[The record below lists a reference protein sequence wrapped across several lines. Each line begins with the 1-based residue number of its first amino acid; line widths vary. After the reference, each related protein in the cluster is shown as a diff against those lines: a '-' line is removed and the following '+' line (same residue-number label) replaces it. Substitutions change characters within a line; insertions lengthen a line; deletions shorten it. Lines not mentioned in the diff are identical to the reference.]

1 MNIPKGMQMMLGSL
15 GISADFLSQTEKDV
29 DGFMSM
35 IKELDERTKRIEQ
48 MLSSLTEVET
58 QTKDAA

>member
-35 IKELDERTKRIEQ
+35 IKELNERTKRIEQ
-48 MLSSLTEVET
+48 MLLTLTKIET

>member
-35 IKELDERTKRIEQ
+35 IKELNERTKRIEQ
-48 MLSSLTEVET
+48 MLLTLTEIET